1 MAVLAE
7 VCAAICRRYGDR
19 FCRWYC
25 GRLATN
31 EINVYDHGKLSMSE
45 SISERTR
52 KCADC
57 GHEWVKT
64 QGAPDPA
71 RCPNHACRSKK
82 WKGEVE
88 VKTK

>member
-1 MAVLAE
+1 M
-7 VCAAICRRYGDR
+7 
-19 FCRWYC
+19 
-25 GRLATN
+25 N
-31 EINVYDHGKLSMSE
+31 ETIA
-45 SISERTR
+45 ERTR

-82 WKGEVE
+82 WKGE
-88 VKTK
+88 KPDGGK